1 MELLLDTGST
11 ITWVNSHPIDE
22 NSEQSFDKPR
32 FRTRPE
38 TLLNCQVDHQVCT
51 KFQRGNEGCKM
62 EDGYR
67 CNFQVQYLDGSMFG
81 GVIVRD
87 SVQITS
93 NDGTILQVNMVFG

>member
-11 ITWVNSHPIDE
+11 ITWVNSHPIDG
-22 NSEQSFDKPR
+22 NSEQSFDNPS
-32 FRTRPE
+32 FRISPE
-38 TLLNCQVDHQVCT
+38 TLLNCQVDKVCT
-51 KFQRGNEGCKM
+51 KFQRGHEGCKM

-87 SVQITS
+87 NVQITS